1 MHREKS
7 KTGKI
12 NDRDYYAVG
21 NDLVAVFGRDMARLP
36 AIVRH
41 SLFPIIELLN
51 S

>member
-12 NDRDYYAVG
+12 YDRDYYAVG
-21 NDLVAVFGRDMARLP
+21 NDFIAIFGCDMARLP
-36 AIVRH
+36 VIVRH
-41 SLFPIIELLN
+41 SLFPMIELLN